1 MVFRALALSLLLPL
15 VAAATTAQDTCCRD
29 PRTIKAEGVAYAEV
43 AQNLTGVSVTVGA
56 QGQSASNVQGAIAA
70 NLKSVLDYLGT
81 QGGVAS
87 NVQSTGTQLYP
98 EYDYDS
104 QNGFIRRFR
113 QYTASATV
121 SFELAES
128 SGGVLDGLQALGVAT
143 IESISNKAS
152 YDVLVAAQ
160 REAVRNALT
169 SSRQNAENM
178 LQAIGEKLGKVLY
191 LESNVNDYLQQ
202 GGGSLQVVRGS
213 ATVTYEIIG

>member
-1 MVFRALALSLLLPL
+1 MASRALALSLLLL
-15 VAAATTAQDTCCRD
+15 LAAPAAAQDTCCRN

-43 AQNLTGVSVTVGA
+43 AQELTAVRVTVGA
-56 QGQSASNVQGAIAA
+56 QGQSASSVQGTIAA

-81 QGGVAS
+81 QGGAVS

-98 EYDYDS
+98 EYNYDS
-104 QNGFIRRFR
+104 QNGYIRYFR
-113 QYTASATV
+113 QYSASATA
-121 SFELAES
+121 SFELAGS

-143 IESISNKAS
+143 IESINKKES

-160 REAVRNALT
+160 RTAVRNALT

-191 LESNVNDYLQQ
+191 LESSVNDYLQQ
-202 GGGSLQVVRGS
+202 GGGSIQVVRGS
-213 ATVTYEIIG
+213 ATVTYEIVG